1 MTHLHYKGSYCGSRR
16 ASPSCNLTR
25 APCRT
30 RSSVRLS
37 LSGEEGTPERPSQE
51 GQGMSATPHWV
62 QTATPR
68 LSLLEDNVRLDTHKA
83 GPQHLP
89 GEHQG
94 AVGRG
99 AAGTCPRRVPGCGP
113 AGSTRA
119 AGGGTRRL
127 QQLLLRGVRRAARGT
142 WCSICACSPLGRR
155 AETCA

>member
-1 MTHLHYKGSYCGSRR
+1 MVHVEHHQAAISPELR
-16 ASPSCNLTR
+16 AGPEAQWGC
-25 APCRT
+25 
-30 RSSVRLS
+30 LS
-37 LSGEEGTPERPSQE
+37 LVRREPQNAQARRGREGAPLLT
-51 GQGMSATPHWV
+51 GC

-83 GPQHLP
+83 GPAP
-89 GEHQG
+89 P
-94 AVGRG
+94 RG
-99 AAGTCPRRVPGCGP
+99 APGSRGEGGSRTCPRRVPGCGP

-142 WCSICACSPLGRR
+142 CCSICACSPLGRR

>member
-30 RSSVRLS
+30 RSSVGLS

-83 GPQHLP
+83 GPAP
-89 GEHQG
+89 P
-94 AVGRG
+94 RG
-99 AAGTCPRRVPGCGP
+99 APGSRGEGGSRHVPSACAGLWACRQHASCRRWHAPT
-113 AGSTRA
+113 AAAAA
-119 AGGGTRRL
+119 AGGEAGCAWHVVL
-127 QQLLLRGVRRAARGT
+127 HMCLLAAREA
-142 WCSICACSPLGRR
+142 S
-155 AETCA
+155 

>member
-30 RSSVRLS
+30 RRSVRLS

-83 GPQHLP
+83 GPAP
-89 GEHQG
+89 P
-94 AVGRG
+94 RG
-99 AAGTCPRRVPGCGP
+99 APGSRGEGGSRTCPRRVPGCGP